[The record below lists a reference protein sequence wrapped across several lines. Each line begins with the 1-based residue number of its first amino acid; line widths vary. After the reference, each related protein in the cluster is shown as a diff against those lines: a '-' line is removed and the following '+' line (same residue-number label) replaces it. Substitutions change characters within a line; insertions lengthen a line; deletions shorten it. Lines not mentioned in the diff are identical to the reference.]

1 VSPDAVNDGALA
13 ARVAD
18 WASSAGFEALPED
31 VVAATKLRILDVI
44 GLALAGLSTPLGR
57 SVRRATRVM
66 SPDGPSRM
74 WGSGDMVGVGAAAF
88 ANASFAQALEYD
100 DTHNE
105 SIVHMSSPAVA
116 MALAI
121 AGARPVSGHDLILA
135 VALSNEV
142 SCRVGS
148 VVPGQFHRRG
158 FHPTGLFA
166 PFGIA
171 IGAGRLLGLT
181 SREMTWAAGTV
192 GSLAAGL
199 LECWVDGTQ
208 TKFLHSGF
216 AAQNGIHAA
225 MLAQAGATGP
235 PRVLEGRFGLFASH
249 LQDAA
254 LTRAFERVVDGL
266 GTHWESRNASFKP
279 FPAAHVLHPYIDLIM
294 RMREQHGIKADDV
307 QSIDCPV
314 AEFNVSI
321 VCEPVEEKVAP
332 ATEAHGRVCLQFT
345 LAEALAR
352 GQLGRSAYSDEARH
366 DPEILA
372 LARRVTYHVDPA
384 FPPPGQFKGAVRVT
398 LKDGRVF
405 DEVEEF
411 NRGSAQNPMSED
423 ELRAKFHDNAG
434 AVLPA
439 DQRTR
444 LVDAVARTE
453 DLTDASA
460 IVDLAV
466 GGSLAQRVMAR
477 ER

>member
-1 VSPDAVNDGALA
+1 VTPSVDTEQALA
-13 ARVAD
+13 ARLAE
-18 WASSAGFEALPED
+18 WASTTAFDDLPGD

-44 GLALAGLSTPLGR
+44 GLALAGLVTPLGG

-66 SPDGPSRM
+66 SPEGPSRV
-74 WGSGDMVGVGAAAF
+74 WGTGDRVAVGSAAF
-88 ANASFAQALEYD
+88 ANAAFAQALEYD

-116 MALAI
+116 MGLALAD
-121 AGARPVSGHDLILA
+121 ARQISGRDLILG
-135 VALSNEV
+135 VALANEI
-142 SCRVGS
+142 SCRIGS
-148 VVPGQFHRRG
+148 VAPGQFHRRG

-171 IGAGRLLGLT
+171 VGAGRLLALT
-181 SREMTWAAGTV
+181 SEQATWAVGTV

-216 AAQNGIHAA
+216 AAQNGLHAA

-254 LTRAFERVVDGL
+254 LPRAFGRVVDEL
-266 GTHWESRNASFKP
+266 GTRWDSRDASFKP
-279 FPAAHVLHPYIDLIM
+279 FPAAHVLHPYIDLVL
-294 RMREQHGIKADDV
+294 RLRDQHGIRPEDV

-321 VCEPVEEKVAP
+321 VCEPVAEKVAP

-352 GQLGRSAYSDEARH
+352 GQLGRSAYSEDARH

-372 LARRVTYHVDPA
+372 LARRITYHVDPA

-398 LKDGRVF
+398 LNDGRVF
-405 DEVEEF
+405 DEVEEY
-411 NRGSAQNPMSED
+411 NRGSAQNPMTAD
-423 ELRAKFHDNAG
+423 DLRAKFHDNASG
-434 AVLPA
+434 VLPA

-444 LVDAVARTE
+444 LVDAVTRTDGLPDARA
-453 DLTDASA
+453 L
-460 IVDLAV
+460 VDLAV
-466 GGSLAQRVMAR
+466 APSLSQRGVR
-477 ER
+477 DR

>member
-1 VSPDAVNDGALA
+1 MTDTSVSEQALA

-18 WASSAGFEALPED
+18 WASRVGFDDLPAD
-31 VVAATKLRILDVI
+31 VVATTRLRILDVI
-44 GLALAGLSTPLGR
+44 GLALAGLATPLGR

-66 SPDGPSRM
+66 SPEGPSRV
-74 WGSGDMVGVGAAAF
+74 WGSGDYVAVGAAAF
-88 ANASFAQALEYD
+88 ANAAFAQALEYD

-116 MALAI
+116 MALAL
-121 AGARPVSGHDLILA
+121 AETRSVSGRDLILA
-135 VALSNEV
+135 VALANEV
-142 SCRVGS
+142 ACRVGS

-181 SREMTWAAGTV
+181 YQEMTWAAGTV

-249 LQDAA
+249 LQDPSVVKS
-254 LTRAFERVVDGL
+254 FGRVADDL
-266 GTHWESRNASFKP
+266 GTRWDSRDASFKP
-279 FPAAHVLHPYIDLIM
+279 FPAAHVLHPYIDLVL
-294 RMREQHGIKADDV
+294 RLREQHGIRPEDV
-307 QSIDCPV
+307 ESIDCPV

-345 LAEALAR
+345 LAEALVR
-352 GQLGRSAYSDEARH
+352 GELGRSAYSEDARH

-372 LARRVTYHVDPA
+372 LARRVTYHVDPG
-384 FPPPGQFKGAVRVT
+384 FPPPGQFKGAVRMA

-405 DEVEEF
+405 EVVEEF
-411 NRGSAQNPMSED
+411 NRGSLQNPMTVD
-423 ELRAKFHDNAG
+423 QLRAKFHDNAG
-434 AVLPA
+434 GVLPA

-444 LVDAVARTE
+444 LVDAIARTE
-453 DLTDASA
+453 ELPDAKA
-460 IVDLAV
+460 LVDLAV
-466 GGSLAQRVMAR
+466 GPSLAHRVPPR
-477 ER
+477 PG